1 MRSLDEL
8 LKAFADEEMRTLYG
22 IGEKILQ
29 GIQLFI
35 TSPETLELLRALE
48 AAGVNF
54 DATKAEKKEG

>member
-1 MRSLDEL
+1 M
-8 LKAFADEEMRTLYG
+8 LYG

-54 DATKAEKKEG
+54 DATKAEKKES

>member
-8 LKAFADEEMRTLYG
+8 LKAFADEEMRMLYG

-54 DATKAEKKEG
+54 DATKTEKKEG

>member
-1 MRSLDEL
+1 M
-8 LKAFADEEMRTLYG
+8 LYG

-48 AAGVNF
+48 VAGVNF
-54 DATKAEKKEG
+54 DATKTEKKES